1 MWQSC
6 FADGTRGLTAAAR
19 CTRLQPAS
27 GEHAARLRLK
37 RSFSAPHISYCM
49 GQYSCLHTPSQ
60 AGLLSVFTVR
70 VPRLPV
76 LSAPVYVFTVE
87 GLRFRHS
94 ASQSPSRCSAATVF
108 PVRVPRAALSS
119 SLCMYG
125 PRHSDSVTAR
135 VRVRHRLRCSA
146 ATVFTVRV
154 PRAGQLSVYSRSEG
168 LRVRGRVRHGDSRA
182 RLLSR
187 RRCLPTRI
195 GMSSHDLLL
204 YYISY
209 YSERYK

>member
-135 VRVRHRLRCSA
+135 VRVRHGLGCSA
-146 ATVFTVRV
+146 ATF
-154 PRAGQLSVYSRSEG
+154 
-168 LRVRGRVRHGDSRA
+168 
-182 RLLSR
+182 LL
-187 RRCLPTRI
+187 
-195 GMSSHDLLL
+195 GN
-204 YYISY
+204 YYYNYFNYYSY
-209 YSERYK
+209 YYYYNYYRCNSIVFRFRSSLLT